1 MKKTLSLLAA
11 LALAACAVPQP
22 DTSTPRPVA
31 GVDLQRYAGL
41 WHEAARFPQ
50 SFQDNARLRCE
61 ETTATYT
68 PRADGRLD
76 VLNSCANALAEGRP
90 RREARGVAYAVEGSG
105 NARLR
110 VSFFRPFYG
119 DYWVLGL
126 DPDYRWAVVGTPDRN
141 SLWFL
146 SREPRM
152 APADFAAAQAIARR
166 EGFDLSRLQ
175 VAPR

>member
-1 MKKTLSLLAA
+1 MKPLSLLSL

-22 DTSTPRPVA
+22 DASTPRTVA
-31 GVDLQRYAGL
+31 GVDLQRYAGT

-50 SFQDNARLRCE
+50 SFQDSARLRCE

-68 PRADGRLD
+68 PRLDGKLD
-76 VLNSCANALAEGRP
+76 VLNSCANALVEGRP
-90 RREARGVAYAVEGSG
+90 RREVRGTAYAVEGSN

-110 VSFFRPFYG
+110 VSFFGPFYG
-119 DYWVLGL
+119 DYWVIGL

-146 SREPRM
+146 SRQARM
-152 APADFAAAQAIARR
+152 APADFAAAEAVARR

-175 VAPR
+175 VAA